1 MYHLKFIFI
10 PLTFTKTS
18 STDFPTHP
26 VKGKVKRSKRENWRR
41 EALTALDRKGRTGW
55 SPEVWRWREE
65 VPEESLEIL
74 S

>member
-1 MYHLKFIFI
+1 M
-10 PLTFTKTS
+10 
-18 STDFPTHP
+18 
-26 VKGKVKRSKRENWRR
+26 GRSGRLYILGGRENWRR
-41 EALTALDRKGRTGW
+41 EALTALDREGRTGW